1 MVMLL
6 LVTTALAWVHQ
17 KEDKV
22 GYLEVTSRSRNEW
35 TVGKIHGIRVIV
47 KLATARNNVCLI
59 LPETSEEFFEM
70 SLKSCLPWL

>member
-22 GYLEVTSRSRNEW
+22 GYLEVTSRNRNEW
-35 TVGKIHGIRVIV
+35 TVGKIRGIRVIA
-47 KLATARNNVCLI
+47 KSATARNNACLI
-59 LPETSEEFFEM
+59 LPGTSEEFFR
-70 SLKSCLPWL
+70 